1 MLFIFWGC
9 ARLPMCFGTFQ
20 QSGSPDDLR
29 TWLDAPPHSSPA
41 VTMKSRHC
49 PEPFRKRMA
58 VGPPDSHQSFV
69 KAGKKGIAMKKIT
82 LGTNFAVFVLFFGVA
97 TLEAFQTRNWLKAA
111 FWLAIGLVFLVADN
125 LRREDREQV
134 S

>member
-1 MLFIFWGC
+1 
-9 ARLPMCFGTFQ
+9 
-20 QSGSPDDLR
+20 
-29 TWLDAPPHSSPA
+29 
-41 VTMKSRHC
+41 
-49 PEPFRKRMA
+49 MA